1 MFDFLKRF
9 ATPAQLREA
18 GVLGMNRR
26 NYEIIAKS
34 NDRRLYPLVDDK
46 VQTKKLAAGV
56 GINTPHLIG
65 VIDVQNEVDNFLSR
79 AITNSS
85 SSRRTAAAAKVCWWL
100 KAMMPSVLLPLR
112 KRF

>member
-34 NDRRLYPLVDDK
+34 NDRRLYPLVDDRPK
-46 VQTKKLAAGV
+46 SWRPASAS
-56 GINTPHLIG
+56 I
-65 VIDVQNEVDNFLSR
+65 
-79 AITNSS
+79 
-85 SSRRTAAAAKVCWWL
+85 RRI
-100 KAMMPSVLLPLR
+100 
-112 KRF
+112 